1 MTIKLKN
8 IILLIFFF
16 PLLFFGQE
24 VKYLEIFKNSK
35 ICKSEKVNSN
45 NFKELVNNVLLLE
58 IESGYFT
65 CSVDSITL
73 KKQKLIIYL
82 QTGDLI
88 ELNNIKVN
96 LPSSLTLKL
105 RENFNSEKTYFNA
118 NELSA
123 KIKKWIILMNNNGFP
138 FAEFE
143 FQTSE
148 IINSKINLVCNL
160 IPGPSVKIDS
170 IINPEI
176 TKKELQLIYNFTDI
190 RNGDPFELNK
200 IYKISENIKNSGFI
214 KEIRPP
220 AYEFMDNKATIYT
233 YIKPQSKNSING
245 LVGIQP
251 GENETLQFTGN
262 VALSF
267 QNALSYGEVLKINW
281 RRMFN
286 SSQNLITEISYP
298 FVFNS
303 NFEIQGG
310 LDMIKKDS
318 SFFNL
323 NSKLVINYKSNSNL
337 SNGFLFTN
345 NSSTNLLENDYSST
359 SVNSFG
365 FTTNIK
371 KLDNQ
376 FNPSKGFKIKG
387 ELAYG
392 WKETYSSD
400 TIANNIIKSPNFNG
414 NLFFTSYIS
423 LLKRT
428 TFKIKLSGSTI
439 QNSILYENELTRIG
453 GYKTIRGFDE
463 ESIWVS
469 SFMLGNF
476 EFRYLIDEKSN
487 VFLFS
492 DFAWTKSKTNNF
504 LKEDYFQS
512 FGFGTNISMSN
523 GLLTLIYG
531 LGRKIENPFLIRTGK
546 IHLGFTS
553 YF

>member
-1 MTIKLKN
+1 MGLKKTIVF
-8 IILLIFFF
+8 IFFF
-16 PLLFFGQE
+16 PILFFGQQ
-24 VKYLEIFKNSK
+24 VNFLEIYKNLELFKAEK
-35 ICKSEKVNSN
+35 INSN
-45 NFKELVNNVLLLE
+45 RARELVNNILLSE

-65 CSVDSITL
+65 CNVDSINL
-73 KKQKLIIYL
+73 KNQKLKIYL
-82 QTGDLI
+82 QTGNLI
-88 ELNNIKVN
+88 SLNSIKVN
-96 LPSSLTLKL
+96 LPNSLSLKI
-105 RENFNSEKTYFNA
+105 REDFNSDKTYFNA
-118 NELSA
+118 NDFSE

-143 FQTSE
+143 FQKSE
-148 IINSKINLVCNL
+148 IINSKINLICNL
-160 IPGPSVKIDS
+160 ISGPLVKIDS

-176 TKKELQLIYNFTDI
+176 TKKELQLVYKFTDI
-190 RNGDPFELNK
+190 RNGDLFELNK
-200 IYKISENIKNSGFI
+200 IYKISENIKNTGFI
-214 KEIRPP
+214 EEIRPP
-220 AYEFMDNKATIYT
+220 AYEFIDNKASIYT
-233 YIKPQSKNSING
+233 YFKPQSKNSING

-251 GENETLQFTGN
+251 GENETVQFTGN
-262 VALSF
+262 VALNF

-286 SSQNLITEISYP
+286 SSQNLIAELSYP
-298 FVFNS
+298 FLFNT

-318 SFFNL
+318 SFFNF
-323 NSKLVINYKSNSNL
+323 NSKLIINYKSNSNF

-345 NSSTNLLENDYSST
+345 NNSTNLLEDDYSST

-365 FTTNIK
+365 FVTNFK
-371 KLDNQ
+371 KLDNP
-376 FNPSKGFKIKG
+376 FNPRKGFKIKS
-387 ELAYG
+387 EIAYG
-392 WKETYSSD
+392 WKETYAID
-400 TIANNIIKSPNFNG
+400 TVANNILKSPNFNG
-414 NLFFTSYIS
+414 NLSFSSYLS

-439 QNSILYENELTRIG
+439 QNNILYENELTRIG

-469 SFMLGNF
+469 SFVLGNF

-492 DFAWTKSKTNNF
+492 DFAWTESKTNNF
-504 LKEDYFQS
+504 LMEDYFQS
-512 FGFGTNISMSN
+512 FGFGTNISMPN

-531 LGRKIENPFLIRTGK
+531 LGRKIDNPFLIRTGK

>member
-1 MTIKLKN
+1 MGLKKTIVF
-8 IILLIFFF
+8 IFFF
-16 PLLFFGQE
+16 PILFFGQQ
-24 VKYLEIFKNSK
+24 VNFLEIYKNLELFKAEK
-35 ICKSEKVNSN
+35 INSN
-45 NFKELVNNVLLLE
+45 RVRELVNNILLSE

-65 CSVDSITL
+65 CNVDSINL
-73 KKQKLIIYL
+73 KNQKLKIYL
-82 QTGDLI
+82 QTGNLI
-88 ELNNIKVN
+88 SLNSIKVN
-96 LPSSLTLKL
+96 LPNSLSLKL
-105 RENFNSEKTYFNA
+105 REDFISDKTYFNA
-118 NELSA
+118 NDFSE

-143 FQTSE
+143 FEKSE
-148 IINSKINLVCNL
+148 IINSKINLICNL
-160 IPGPSVKIDS
+160 ISGPLVKIDS

-176 TKKELQLIYNFTDI
+176 TKKELQLVYKFTDI
-190 RNGDPFELNK
+190 RNGDLFELNK
-200 IYKISENIKNSGFI
+200 IYKISENIKNTGFI
-214 KEIRPP
+214 EEIRPP
-220 AYEFMDNKATIYT
+220 AYEFIDNKASIYT
-233 YIKPQSKNSING
+233 YFKPQSKNSING

-251 GENETLQFTGN
+251 GENETVQFTGN
-262 VALSF
+262 VALNF
-267 QNALSYGEVLKINW
+267 QNALSYGEVLKFNW

-286 SSQNLITEISYP
+286 SSQNLIAELSYP
-298 FVFNS
+298 FLFNT
-303 NFEIQGG
+303 NFEVQGG

-318 SFFNL
+318 SFFNF
-323 NSKLVINYKSNSNL
+323 NSKLIINYKSNSNF

-345 NSSTNLLENDYSST
+345 NNSTNLLEDDYSST

-365 FTTNIK
+365 FVTNFK
-371 KLDNQ
+371 KLDNP
-376 FNPSKGFKIKG
+376 FNPRKGFIIQS

-392 WKETYSSD
+392 WKETYAID
-400 TIANNIIKSPNFNG
+400 TVANNILKSPNFNG
-414 NLFFTSYIS
+414 NLSFSSYLS

-439 QNSILYENELTRIG
+439 QNNILYENELTRIG

-469 SFMLGNF
+469 SFVLGNF

-492 DFAWTKSKTNNF
+492 DFAWTESKTNNF
-504 LKEDYFQS
+504 LMEDYFQS
-512 FGFGTNISMSN
+512 FGFGTNISMPN

-531 LGRKIENPFLIRTGK
+531 LGRKIDNPFLIRTGK

>member
-1 MTIKLKN
+1 MGLKK

-16 PLLFFGQE
+16 PILIFGQQ
-24 VKYLEIFKNSK
+24 VNFLETYRNLELF
-35 ICKSEKVNSN
+35 KSEKVNS
-45 NFKELVNNVLLLE
+45 KTVRDLVNNILLSE

-65 CSVDSITL
+65 CNVDSINL
-73 KKQKLIIYL
+73 KNKKLKIYL
-82 QTGDLI
+82 QTGNLI
-88 ELNNIKVN
+88 SLNSIKVN
-96 LPSSLTLKL
+96 LPNSLSLKL
-105 RENFNSEKTYFNA
+105 REDFNSEKTYFNA
-118 NELSA
+118 NDFSK

-143 FQTSE
+143 FQKSE
-148 IINSKINLVCNL
+148 IINSKINLICNL
-160 IPGPSVKIDS
+160 NSGPLVKIDS

-176 TKKELQLIYNFTDI
+176 TKKELQLIYKFSNI
-190 RNGDPFELNK
+190 RNGDLFELNK
-200 IYKISENIKNSGFI
+200 IYKISENIKNTGFI
-214 KEIRPP
+214 QEIRPP
-220 AYEFMDNKATIYT
+220 AYEFIDNKASIYT
-233 YIKPQSKNSING
+233 YYKPQSKNSING

-251 GENETLQFTGN
+251 GENETVQFTGN
-262 VALSF
+262 VALNF

-286 SSQNLITEISYP
+286 SSQNLIAEVSYP
-298 FVFNS
+298 FLFNT

-318 SFFNL
+318 SFFNF
-323 NSKLVINYKSNSNL
+323 NSKLIINYKSNSNF

-345 NSSTNLLENDYSST
+345 NNSTNLLEDDYSST

-365 FTTNIK
+365 FVTNFK
-371 KLDNQ
+371 KLDNT
-376 FNPSKGFKIKG
+376 FNPRRGFKIKS

-392 WKETYSSD
+392 WKETYAIDPVS
-400 TIANNIIKSPNFNG
+400 NNILKSPNFNG
-414 NLFFTSYIS
+414 NLSFSSYLG

-439 QNSILYENELTRIG
+439 QNNILYENELTRIG

-463 ESIWVS
+463 ESIWIS
-469 SFMLGNF
+469 SFIIGNF

-492 DFAWTKSKTNNF
+492 DFAYTEGKTNIF
-504 LKEDYFQS
+504 LRKDYFQS
-512 FGFGTNISMSN
+512 FGFGTNISMPN

-531 LGRKIENPFLIRTGK
+531 LGRKIDNPFLIRTGK

>member
-1 MTIKLKN
+1 MGLKKTIVF
-8 IILLIFFF
+8 IFFF
-16 PLLFFGQE
+16 PILFFGQQ
-24 VKYLEIFKNSK
+24 VNFLEIYKNLELFKAEK
-35 ICKSEKVNSN
+35 INSN
-45 NFKELVNNVLLLE
+45 RVRELVNNILLSE

-65 CSVDSITL
+65 CNVDSINL
-73 KKQKLIIYL
+73 KNQKLKIYL
-82 QTGDLI
+82 QTGNLI
-88 ELNNIKVN
+88 SLNSIKVN
-96 LPSSLTLKL
+96 LPNSLSLKL
-105 RENFNSEKTYFNA
+105 REDFISDKTYFNA
-118 NELSA
+118 NDFSE

-143 FQTSE
+143 FEKSE
-148 IINSKINLVCNL
+148 IINSKINLICNL
-160 IPGPSVKIDS
+160 ISGPLVKIDS

-176 TKKELQLIYNFTDI
+176 TKKELQLVYKFTDI
-190 RNGDPFELNK
+190 RNGDLFELNK
-200 IYKISENIKNSGFI
+200 IYKISENIKNTGFI
-214 KEIRPP
+214 EEIRPP
-220 AYEFMDNKATIYT
+220 AYEFIDNKASIYT
-233 YIKPQSKNSING
+233 YFKPQSKNSING

-251 GENETLQFTGN
+251 GENETVQFTGN
-262 VALSF
+262 VALNF
-267 QNALSYGEVLKINW
+267 QNALSYGEVLKFNW

-286 SSQNLITEISYP
+286 SSQNLIAELSYP
-298 FVFNS
+298 FLFNT
-303 NFEIQGG
+303 NFEVQGG

-318 SFFNL
+318 SFFNF
-323 NSKLVINYKSNSNL
+323 NSKLIINYKSNSNF

-345 NSSTNLLENDYSST
+345 NNSTNLLEDDYSST

-365 FTTNIK
+365 FVTNFK
-371 KLDNQ
+371 KLDNP
-376 FNPSKGFKIKG
+376 FNPRKGFKIKS
-387 ELAYG
+387 EIAYG
-392 WKETYSSD
+392 WKETYAID
-400 TIANNIIKSPNFNG
+400 TVANNILKSPNFNG
-414 NLFFTSYIS
+414 NLSFSSYLS

-439 QNSILYENELTRIG
+439 QNNILYENELTRIG

-469 SFMLGNF
+469 SFVLGNF

-504 LKEDYFQS
+504 LMEDYFQS
-512 FGFGTNISMSN
+512 FGFGTNISMPN

-531 LGRKIENPFLIRTGK
+531 LGRKIDNPFLIRTGK